1 MEKSCL
7 SPQSSSRPNLKQPN
21 CLRLETVKNN
31 SEVNPMFTCVRR
43 RLVFRVSTLACGLFI
58 TSAWSQSRPPTGSP
72 APADGNSVT
81 AQRGNVVAPAEP
93 ASALKD
99 AAATNATSG
108 ARTAAPATISA
119 SDLRIGPGDLLEIS
133 VFGAADFNKQV
144 RVSSAGD
151 VSLPLIGL
159 VRLAGLTTDLAEKLV
174 EQKLL
179 SGGYFTDPQVSIF
192 EKEYQTQGISVL
204 GEVQK
209 PGIYPMLGS
218 HKLFDVISAAGGTT
232 PKAGNQVTI
241 THRDQAQPPQTVTL
255 AGAGSDST
263 RNNPEVLPG
272 DTVVIQK
279 AGVVYVVGDVR
290 TPGGFVMDKP
300 VVTVLQALALDQGAN
315 TTAKLDGARLIRRT
329 GDQRE
334 DVPIALKRILASQA
348 PDVNLQAD
356 DILFVPNSRAKSAL
370 HRGLEAIVQAATG
383 VAIYSHPL

>member
-1 MEKSCL
+1 
-7 SPQSSSRPNLKQPN
+7 
-21 CLRLETVKNN
+21 LRLETVKNN

-81 AQRGNVVAPAEP
+81 AQRGNVVAPAAPAEP

-179 SGGYFTDPQVSIF
+179 SGGYFNDPHVSIF
-192 EKEYQTQGISVL
+192 EKEYQTQGVSVL

-218 HKLFDVISAAGGTT
+218 RRLFDVISAAGGTT
-232 PKAGNQVTI
+232 PKAGNQITI
-241 THRDQAQPPQTVTL
+241 THRDPSQSSQSLTL
-255 AGAGSDST
+255 AGNANDST
-263 RNNPEVLPG
+263 SNNPEVLPG
-272 DTVVIQK
+272 DTVVVQK
-279 AGVVYVVGDVR
+279 AGIIYVVGDVHM
-290 TPGGFVMDKP
+290 PGGFIMDKP
-300 VVTVLQALALDQGAN
+300 RLTVLQALAMAQGAN
-315 TTAKLDGARLIRRT
+315 PTAKLDGARLIRRT
-329 GDQRE
+329 GDQRQE
-334 DVPIALKRILASQA
+334 LPIALKKILASKA
-348 PDVNLQAD
+348 ADVELQAD
-356 DILFVPNSRAKSAL
+356 DILFVPNSSAKSAM

-383 VAIYSHPL
+383 VAIYGHP